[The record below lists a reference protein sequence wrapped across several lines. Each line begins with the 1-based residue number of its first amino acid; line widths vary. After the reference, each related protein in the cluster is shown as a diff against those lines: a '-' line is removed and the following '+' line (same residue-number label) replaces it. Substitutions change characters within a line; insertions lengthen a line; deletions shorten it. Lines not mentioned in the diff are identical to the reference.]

1 MHRQSAPARSQ
12 SLLSR
17 PERIIAVYRGWEV
30 FECTHG
36 GPRIIDFD
44 LTTLNDTATFNS
56 RTEILSALTDL
67 HGQLTDTS
75 DEGEFLRDKLLGS
88 IFYLRAL
95 LGEVIPFAEYVRYT
109 LGTTVSRFPD
119 RELNVVEGVVN
130 ELLSSFGVQLKAE
143 YKEEFET
150 KLTIHDPE
158 EIKRG
163 ITDNQEFWLARLRE
177 KGIPT
182 PDRLDLQVEFVK
194 IDAYWSNWISG
205 SVSKGFT
212 LRINVHPRKKY
223 ELGRP
228 LVLCLHEICGHAV
241 QMTLW
246 QDLIAQGLLN
256 PACGLT
262 TVHSPEAFICEG
274 LGQTV
279 ADFLGDESD
288 FPIEFWLSRWLQYY
302 TLMVLHN
309 AHLMIYEGAPME
321 EIFHY
326 AQSKL
331 PFSSHFAI
339 EAELRDRGT
348 SPLFRTYQLSYA
360 AGEHMIKSLTLGY
373 TPKQKQ
379 QFFFEIYSRP
389 MTPKQVQ
396 DLARQISSRP

>member
-1 MHRQSAPARSQ
+1 MHLQSAPAQSH
-12 SLLSR
+12 SLLNHS
-17 PERIIAVYRGWEV
+17 ERIIAVYRGWDA
-30 FECTHG
+30 FERAHG
-36 GPRIIDFD
+36 GPQIIDFD
-44 LTTLNDTATFNS
+44 LTQVDDRVPFNS
-56 RTEILSALTDL
+56 RREILSALEDL
-67 HGQLTDTS
+67 REELNDTS
-75 DEGEFLRDKLLGS
+75 DEGEFLQDKLLGS
-88 IFYLRAL
+88 SFYLRAL
-95 LGEVIPFAEYVRYT
+95 LGQQIPFGEYVQHT
-109 LGTTVSRFPD
+109 LGISIKPFPD
-119 RELNVVEGVVN
+119 EELNVVRDRVD
-130 ELLSSFGVQLKAE
+130 ELLSSFGIQLKAE
-143 YKEEFET
+143 YKKEFERT
-150 KLTIHDPE
+150 LTIHDPE

-205 SVSKGFT
+205 SVSKGIN

-246 QDLIAQGLLN
+246 QDLIARGLLN

-279 ADFLGDESD
+279 ADFLGDERE
-288 FPIEFWLSRWLQYY
+288 FPREFWLSRWLQYY

-321 EIFHY
+321 DILHY
-326 AQSKL
+326 TQSKL
-331 PFSSHFAI
+331 PFSSPLAI
-339 EAELRDRGT
+339 EAEMRDRGT
-348 SPLFRTYQLSYA
+348 SPLYRTYQLAYA
-360 AGEHMIKSLTLGY
+360 AGEHMIRSLSREF
-373 TPKQKQ
+373 TPQQKQ
-379 QFFFEIYSRP
+379 LFFSELYSRP
-389 MTPKQVQ
+389 MTPKQLQ
-396 DLARQISSRP
+396 ELARGIERGS